1 MRACL
6 EMQSSLFSG
15 FVAAIYGMTVCPE
28 AVDNALSTIV
38 PPAGVGGRERAPYL
52 SGMQVR
58 RWASLS
64 CQTRILHV
72 DTW

>member
-6 EMQSSLFSG
+6 EMQSALFSG

-28 AVDNALSTIV
+28 AWTTRSPPSF
-38 PPAGVGGRERAPYL
+38 PPAGVGGREGAPFL

-72 DTW
+72 DT

>member
-28 AVDNALSTIV
+28 AVDNALSTTV
-38 PPAGVGGRERAPYL
+38 PLPVWAGARERP
-52 SGMQVR
+52 
-58 RWASLS
+58 
-64 CQTRILHV
+64 I
-72 DTW
+72 